1 MKKNQII
8 KWIKT
13 SFLLNFSAKTLQLWY
28 YNNVRGIGP
37 LAVGRRDKML
47 KHGTKV
53 RHKLT
58 SAMGDGVVVGD
69 SRFGSVDVCWHFDK
83 TRIIKMKDGRQ
94 FTNWRRSE
102 RVQDLMVRN

>member
-1 MKKNQII
+1 MVGEVPQQK
-8 KWIKT
+8 
-13 SFLLNFSAKTLQLWY
+13 
-28 YNNVRGIGP
+28 
-37 LAVGRRDKML
+37 AVGRRDKML

-83 TRIIKMKDGRQ
+83 TRIIKMSDGRQ

>member
-1 MKKNQII
+1 
-8 KWIKT
+8 
-13 SFLLNFSAKTLQLWY
+13 
-28 YNNVRGIGP
+28 
-37 LAVGRRDKML
+37 ML

-69 SRFGSVDVCWHFDK
+69 SRFGSVDVCWEFDK
-83 TRIIKMKDGRQ
+83 VRIIKMKDGRQ

-102 RVQDLMVRN
+102 QVQHLMVRN

>member
-1 MKKNQII
+1 MKKMD
-8 KWIKT
+8 
-13 SFLLNFSAKTLQLWY
+13 LLLSNGQTAYAHTESGLLHWWRT
-28 YNNVRGIGP
+28 
-37 LAVGRRDKML
+37 KML